1 MLRRYD
7 IFANKQRF
15 GYQNGRYSK
24 KTATNPQIL
33 GFCCT
38 FAAVL
43 IPSPDGGIGR
53 RAGLKHQWG
62 DPCRFDP
69 GSGYYPEPGPKIPF
83 FSSPQRTG
91 GPSGPLSLAYSL
103 RPNTLEP
110 AHELAKVSHISP
122 AHKSHRADARVTLWR
137 ITDKRDG
144 RIDQN
149 NE

>member
-69 GSGYYPEPGPKIPF
+69 GSGYKKGRFSDLPFLVPAAGAEPIPF

-91 GPSGPLSLAYSL
+91 RPSGTALA
-103 RPNTLEP
+103 RI
-110 AHELAKVSHISP
+110 LASPQYVISC
-122 AHKSHRADARVTLWR
+122 
-137 ITDKRDG
+137 ITGRRDG
-144 RIDQN
+144 QYELGYGLHFHTN
-149 NE
+149 F

>member
-69 GSGYYPEPGPKIPF
+69 GSGYKKGRFSDLPFLIPAAGAEPIPF
-83 FSSPQRTG
+83 FSSPQRTRSLWSLG
-91 GPSGPLSLAYSL
+91 GPPGPLSPSGFAPIRFLAGGFSL
-103 RPNTLEP
+103 
-110 AHELAKVSHISP
+110 
-122 AHKSHRADARVTLWR
+122 
-137 ITDKRDG
+137 
-144 RIDQN
+144 
-149 NE
+149 

>member
-1 MLRRYD
+1 MNLYLRIVCYEDNAYLD
-7 IFANKQRF
+7 ISKQLAVK
-15 GYQNGRYSK
+15 NGRYSK

-69 GSGYYPEPGPKIPF
+69 GSGYRKRRGFDPSF
-83 FSSPQRTG
+83 FCTQSRGRTR
-91 GPSGPLSLAYSL
+91 SFF
-103 RPNTLEP
+103 
-110 AHELAKVSHISP
+110 
-122 AHKSHRADARVTLWR
+122 
-137 ITDKRDG
+137 
-144 RIDQN
+144 
-149 NE
+149 

>member
-69 GSGYYPEPGPKIPF
+69 GSGYKKREVFGPPF
-83 FSSPQRTG
+83 SCTQSR
-91 GPSGPLSLAYSL
+91 
-103 RPNTLEP
+103 
-110 AHELAKVSHISP
+110 
-122 AHKSHRADARVTLWR
+122 
-137 ITDKRDG
+137 G
-144 RIDQN
+144 RIDLFLVRHSEHAPYGRLAALRDRSRSHTRFAPILFLAGYSLTCKKMRVN
-149 NE
+149 L